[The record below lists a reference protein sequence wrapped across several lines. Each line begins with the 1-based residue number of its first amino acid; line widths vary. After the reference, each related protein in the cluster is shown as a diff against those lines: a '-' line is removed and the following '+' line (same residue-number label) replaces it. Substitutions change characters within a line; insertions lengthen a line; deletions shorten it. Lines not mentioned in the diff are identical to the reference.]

1 MAGRRIVPGAGR
13 RIEPQQRLYPIV
25 WREHLGAACV
35 ADGGEHRASCRIDRD
50 DRPPLLAARLSA
62 TSKNKRFSAT
72 ALFETACAW
81 SGHRAPEARPVSGA
95 QTDVFRGVTGALT
108 AGEIGEKLASVRT
121 EVSDSLRRG
130 WSLGGGRRRRRRRT
144 DPKLAQL
151 IARPQRQDGNYGKSG
166 PGENPV
172 HDSQVS
178 TNLPLRERRMV
189 GSEGIEPPTL
199 SV

>member
-25 WREHLGAACV
+25 WREHLGATRV
-35 ADGGEHRASCRIDRD
+35 ADGGEHSASCRIDRD
-50 DRPPLLAARLSA
+50 DCPPILAARLSA
-62 TSKNKRFSAT
+62 TSKNKRFSPT
-72 ALFETACAW
+72 ALFETAGTW
-81 SGHRAPEARPVSGA
+81 SGHRTPEACPVSGA
-95 QTDVFRGVTGALT
+95 QTDVLWGVTGALM
-108 AGEIGEKLASVRT
+108 AGEIDEKLASVRT

-130 WSLGGGRRRRRRRT
+130 WSLGGGRGRCWRRT

-151 IARPQRQDGNYGKSG
+151 IAGPQRQDGNHGKSG